1 MNRLTGSTGPAYS
14 RRAVLTST
22 EDPRKAA
29 EFTVADLPEG
39 YHDIPEEDRKKAAAF
54 FLRGQTVAGTGN
66 YDYAI
71 EMYLQGLNID
81 PEAIP
86 AHQSL
91 RDISMKRKASG
102 GKAIGM
108 LAAMKLKRSKD
119 EKEAMLNAEKL
130 LAYDPGNTDHM
141 LTLVESA
148 VRGGYYDTVMW
159 IGAILLRANADSQK
173 PDFNKYIKLKNAY
186 MKIGRAD

>member
-1 MNRLTGSTGPAYS
+1 MGGKR
-14 RRAVLTST
+14 
-22 EDPRKAA
+22 
-29 EFTVADLPEG
+29 
-39 YHDIPEEDRKKAAAF
+39 
-54 FLRGQTVAGTGN
+54 FLVVQV
-66 YDYAI
+66 
-71 EMYLQGLNID
+71 EGLNID

-186 MKIGRAD
+186 MKIGRADTQSVLGVLPQSTVAGRTGSASAAEVVSVGKKLTNNIHLTYEQGLAAAR